1 MRSLFA
7 LIKSDIHIKNVTYSK
22 AFFDATVRA
31 VISYRI
37 NNYICKKISTK
48 LATILHNRDRIKYS
62 VDIYPSA
69 TIGEGFS
76 IAHLGSIVIGD
87 RVIIGKNCVVQ
98 SCVTIGQKD
107 RNSGFPIIRDN
118 VYIGT
123 GAKVLGDVHVGTNVT
138 IGANAVV
145 IHDIPD
151 NCIAVGMPAKSV
163 TSK

>member
-1 MRSLFA
+1 MKSLFA
-7 LIKSDIHIKNVTYSK
+7 LIKSDILINNITYSK

-37 NNYICKKISTK
+37 NNYICNKMSTT
-48 LATILHNRDRIKYS
+48 LATIMHNRDRQKYS

-87 RVIIGKNCVVQ
+87 KVVIGKNCVVQ

-107 RNSGFPIIRDN
+107 RNSGFPVIGDN

-123 GAKVLGDVHVGTNVT
+123 GAKILGDVHVGTNVT

-145 IHDIPD
+145 IHNIPD
-151 NCIAVGMPAKSV
+151 NCIAVGIPAKSV
-163 TSK
+163 NYK